1 MNLIAALEDL
11 LIGSTLKC
19 GTTHIIA
26 IDGRAGAGK
35 TTLAHELFL
44 AFSVTRNVRVI
55 HLDEVYAGWE
65 HALGETLTKT
75 LTELLESL
83 AEDQRYSLPIYNW
96 NTMAFDS
103 EREIAPCNLI
113 IIEGVGSAQSAVRKR
128 ASATI
133 WLDIDPAIG
142 LQRVLQRD
150 GAEISEQMKKWQL
163 DEAELFQS
171 DQTQEK
177 ADFILSTM

>member
-11 LIGSTLKC
+11 LSGSACC

-35 TTLAHELFL
+35 TTLADELFL
-44 AFSVTRNVRVI
+44 AFSATRNVTVI
-55 HLDEVYAGWE
+55 HLEEVYAGWE
-65 HALGETLTKT
+65 DALGETLTKT

-83 AEDQRYSLPIYNW
+83 EQGQRYSLPIYNW
-96 NTMAFDS
+96 KTMAFDS
-103 EREIAPCNLI
+103 EREISPCDLI
-113 IIEGVGSAQSAVRKR
+113 IIEGVGSAQSIVREF

-133 WLDIDPAIG
+133 WLDIDPGIG

-150 GAEISEQMKKWQL
+150 GIEISEQMKQWQL
-163 DEAELFQS
+163 DEEQLFQRE
-171 DQTQEK
+171 QTHK
-177 ADFILSTM
+177 RTDFALSTM